1 MITNVHDSE
10 HTSSSCEMVNTSSS
24 FGRRL
29 RLERERLGITQIEMA
44 LAGGVKRTTQ
54 HLYETDVRVPD
65 INYITRLKDAGADVA
80 YLVLGERRGPTQTY
94 TLTMPYALLSN
105 VFRVVD
111 EFCVDENGKPL
122 PLETRLR
129 FFQVL
134 CVSLKD
140 RSEDE
145 TNIDALRAE
154 LTRFT
159 GT

>member
-1 MITNVHDSE
+1 MVTVVHYSE
-10 HTSSSCEMVNTSSS
+10 HSSSSHEGVKPPS

-29 RLERERLGITQIEMA
+29 RQERERLGMTQVEMA

-54 HLYETDVRVPD
+54 HLYESDVRVPD
-65 INYITRLKDAGADVA
+65 INYLTRLRGAGADLA
-80 YLVLGERRGPTQTY
+80 FLVLGERHGPAQSNA
-94 TLTMPYALLSN
+94 LTIPYALLSN

-122 PLETRLR
+122 PRETRLR
-129 FFQVL
+129 FFQLL

>member
-1 MITNVHDSE
+1 MAINVHIYE
-10 HTSSSCEMVNTSSS
+10 HNSSSHEGVKPPS

-29 RLERERLGITQIEMA
+29 RQERERLGMTQVEMA

-54 HLYETDVRVPD
+54 HLYESDVRVPD
-65 INYITRLKDAGADVA
+65 INYLTRLRDAGADLA
-80 YLVLGERRGPTQTY
+80 YLVLGERRGPAQPNS
-94 TLTMPYALLSN
+94 LTIPYALLSN

-122 PLETRLR
+122 PREARLR
-129 FFQVL
+129 FFQLL

-140 RSEDE
+140 RPEDE
-145 TNIDALRAE
+145 TNIDALREE
-154 LTRFT
+154 LARFN

>member
-1 MITNVHDSE
+1 MITDVHSCE
-10 HTSSSCEMVNTSSS
+10 HSSSSCETVNTPS

-29 RLERERLGITQIEMA
+29 RQERERLGMTQVEMA
-44 LAGGVKRTTQ
+44 VAGGVKRTTQ
-54 HLYETDVRVPD
+54 HLYENDVRVPD
-65 INYITRLKDAGADVA
+65 INYLTRLKDAGADLA
-80 YLVLGERRGPTQTY
+80 YLVLGERHGPAQANA
-94 TLTMPYALLSN
+94 LTIPYALLSN

-111 EFCVDENGKPL
+111 EFCVDEDGKPL
-122 PLETRLR
+122 PRETRLR
-129 FFQVL
+129 FFQLL

-154 LTRFT
+154 LMRFT

>member
-1 MITNVHDSE
+1 MVTDVHSCA
-10 HTSSSCEMVNTSSS
+10 HGSSSHEGVKPPS

-29 RLERERLGITQIEMA
+29 RQERERLGMTQVEMA

-54 HLYETDVRVPD
+54 HLYESDVRVPD
-65 INYITRLKDAGADVA
+65 INYLTRLRGAGANLA
-80 YLVLGERRGPTQTY
+80 FLVLGESHGPGQPNA
-94 TLTMPYALLSN
+94 LTIPYALLSN
-105 VFRVVD
+105 LFRVVD

-122 PLETRLR
+122 PRETRLR
-129 FFQVL
+129 FFQLL

>member
-1 MITNVHDSE
+1 MVTDVHSCE
-10 HTSSSCEMVNTSSS
+10 HSSSSCEMVNTSS

-29 RLERERLGITQIEMA
+29 RQERERLGMTQVEMA

-54 HLYETDVRVPD
+54 HLYENDVRVPD
-65 INYITRLKDAGADVA
+65 INYLMRLKNAGADLA
-80 YLVLGERRGPTQTY
+80 YLVLGERRGPAQPNS
-94 TLTMPYALLSN
+94 LTIPYALLSN

-122 PLETRLR
+122 PCETRLR
-129 FFQVL
+129 FFQLL

-140 RSEDE
+140 RSEEE

>member
-1 MITNVHDSE
+1 
-10 HTSSSCEMVNTSSS
+10 
-24 FGRRL
+24 
-29 RLERERLGITQIEMA
+29 
-44 LAGGVKRTTQ
+44 
-54 HLYETDVRVPD
+54 
-65 INYITRLKDAGADVA
+65 
-80 YLVLGERRGPTQTY
+80 
-94 TLTMPYALLSN
+94 

-122 PLETRLR
+122 TREIRLR
-129 FFQVL
+129 FFQLL

-140 RSEDE
+140 RSEEE